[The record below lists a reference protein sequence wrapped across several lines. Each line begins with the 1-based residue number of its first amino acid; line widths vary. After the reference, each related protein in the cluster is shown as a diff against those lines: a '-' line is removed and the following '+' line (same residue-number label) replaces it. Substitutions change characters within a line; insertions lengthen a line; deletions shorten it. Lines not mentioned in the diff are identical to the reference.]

1 LRNAQATLDDQMAK
15 LEVKK
20 KELAVITEKLQVLFD
35 KLALKQAEQ
44 KVKLRNY
51 ISIYLQNNFEKMFIK
66 EIEDKIELTKLKLER
81 AEKLIHGLGGE
92 KARWTAQIKELTH
105 IYDNIVGDVL
115 LSAAV
120 LAYLGAFTFDYRQV
134 NE

>member
-1 LRNAQATLDDQMAK
+1 
-15 LEVKK
+15 
-20 KELAVITEKLQVLFD
+20 LF
-35 KLALKQAEQ
+35 K
-44 KVKLRNY
+44 
-51 ISIYLQNNFEKMFIK
+51 K

-134 NE
+134 NKIFFFAKQFIYYLIDYLHLNNLNRIVLRVG